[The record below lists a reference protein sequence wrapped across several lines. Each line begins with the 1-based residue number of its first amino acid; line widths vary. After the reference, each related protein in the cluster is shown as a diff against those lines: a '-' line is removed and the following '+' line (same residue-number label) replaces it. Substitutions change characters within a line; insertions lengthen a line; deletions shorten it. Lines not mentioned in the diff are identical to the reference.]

1 MTKETRTS
9 RIKAREK
16 ARRWPHLVT
25 GIALALCLAVPPVDA
40 LAAEGYDQV
49 AGKASLASAKELAT
63 YGMTPVEGSAV
74 ADGEY
79 EVKADCS
86 SSFFKIEKAKLT
98 VKDGEM
104 TAVLT
109 MSSSSYLFVYPGT
122 AEEAAAAPFE
132 DYIPSVDI
140 DTWDTFTIPVE
151 ALDKEIDLAAY
162 SKRRKKWYPR
172 KVLFHASDIPADKL
186 SFVYPDYERIAEAI
200 ALYDETNGTDS
211 MAELKAKAGGEAE
224 EPAEAETEAA
234 SAEGEPEAVAIE
246 EDDGEY
252 SIEVDL
258 VGGSGRASV
267 TSPTW
272 LYVRDGKAYAKLLW
286 SSSYYDYMIVEGK
299 KFFNETTDG
308 SHSTF
313 TIPITN
319 LEEGMTVIADTT
331 AMGDPLEIEYTLTFY
346 ADTVDSKSR
355 IPQEATKKVL
365 VIALVIMIAGGIV
378 NYFVKKRRQ

>member
-1 MTKETRTS
+1 MTKDNRVN
-9 RIKAREK
+9 RIKARER
-16 ARRWPHLVT
+16 ARRWHHFVT

-211 MAELKAKAGGEAE
+211 MAELKAKAGGDEGE
-224 EPAEAETEAA
+224 IAEAETEDT
-234 SAEGEPEAVAIE
+234 SPEGEPEAVPIE

-346 ADTVDSKSR
+346 ADTVDSKGK